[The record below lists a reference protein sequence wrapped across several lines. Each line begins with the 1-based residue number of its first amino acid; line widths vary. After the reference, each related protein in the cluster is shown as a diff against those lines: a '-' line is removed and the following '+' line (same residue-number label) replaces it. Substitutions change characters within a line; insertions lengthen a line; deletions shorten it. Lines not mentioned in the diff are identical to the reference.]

1 MAAMSMAQPVRRDGF
16 CDARTLR
23 GTLEHVTDRALSQ
36 ATSALVRA
44 SAFGARLDALRTEL
58 GLETRTKGK
67 EVFFVGL
74 KLAS

>member
-1 MAAMSMAQPVRRDGF
+1 MRARAWSWVDAFVRY
-16 CDARTLR
+16 
-23 GTLEHVTDRALSQ
+23 RAWCEDQ
-36 ATSALVRA
+36 KATAVDV
-44 SAFGARLDALRTEL
+44 SAFGARLDALRNEL